1 MDLRQHFF
9 KNVALLRMA
18 CRRTCARP
26 GRSVLCLAGPRAAP
40 PAGVGQRLAKDRIMT
55 DHCALRLA
63 GKVLPP
69 PIVAPARRQQD
80 WLLPSFA
87 SQVCKLC
94 LVGRRI
100 VHAGC

>member
-40 PAGVGQRLAKDRIMT
+40 PAGGGQRLAKDRIMT
-55 DHCALRLA
+55 DHRALRLA

-69 PIVAPARRQQD
+69 PLWRLRGDSRIGSSLHSLHTFANYA
-80 WLLPSFA
+80 WL
-87 SQVCKLC
+87 
-94 LVGRRI
+94 G
-100 VHAGC
+100 GG